1 MRTMQH
7 KVSLALLLSVTLS
20 FLSCS
25 KDDPVPELDQ
35 EVITEVTLSFTE
47 VDDNGNTLGASLE
60 FEARAEEGIALGG
73 NLDIDVIT
81 GLESG
86 KRYLMEVSAYN
97 GIAEEDI
104 TEEIEEEA
112 DEHQFYYLGSA
123 FVGNSSFMT
132 YTYDDEDE
140 NGNPIGLK
148 GLVTVD
154 ESLSSNTGQIR
165 VILRHDLDKDYEG
178 ADQPHWENFVQ
189 AGGESDLDIT
199 FNVTF

>member
-35 EVITEVTLSFTE
+35 EVITEVTVSFTE
-47 VDDNGNTLGASLE
+47 VDDNGNTLGASME

-86 KRYLMEVSAYN
+86 KRYLMEVTAYN

-123 FVGNSSFMT
+123 FVGNSSFMA